1 MRFKK
6 NQKKQDEALVTTDC
20 TDKMPYFFRVIN
32 VVVLSTL
39 RLREVHGIKK
49 KTSDSSVSLGSVHQL
64 CASDAA

>member
-1 MRFKK
+1 MCIMRFKK

-39 RLREVHGIKK
+39 RLREVHGMKK
-49 KTSDSSVSLGSVHQL
+49 KQKNKWLLGLSW
-64 CASDAA
+64 

>member
-6 NQKKQDEALVTTDC
+6 KQKKQDEALVTTDC

-39 RLREVHGIKK
+39 RLREVHGMKK
-49 KTSDSSVSLGSVHQL
+49 KQKNK
-64 CASDAA
+64 